1 MQIWKNPDW
10 KTTLFGQKCVPKM
23 QDLFHTDNPL
33 FSVAGMGQTKARES
47 LVYSQ
52 NTEAS
57 LLPGDGPMPSRL
69 RHREPCGASPRAL
82 SDEEPLCIYRFPL
95 FTYFRSITRS
105 LLAQGEIKSNTEV

>member
-1 MQIWKNPDW
+1 MEESRLE

-33 FSVAGMGQTKARES
+33 FSVAGTGQTKARES

-57 LLPGDGPMPSRL
+57 LPPGWT
-69 RHREPCGASPRAL
+69 RAL
-82 SDEEPLCIYRFPL
+82 Q
-95 FTYFRSITRS
+95 
-105 LLAQGEIKSNTEV
+105 A